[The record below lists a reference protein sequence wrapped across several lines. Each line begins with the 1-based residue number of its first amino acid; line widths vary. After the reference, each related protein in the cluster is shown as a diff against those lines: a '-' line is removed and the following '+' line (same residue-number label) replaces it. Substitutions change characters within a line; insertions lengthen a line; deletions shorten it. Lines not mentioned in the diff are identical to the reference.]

1 MRRAGESVEVSGAM
15 TFDGARAL
23 LDRGADMVRE
33 GGRLFD
39 LAAVTEVDSSGL
51 AVVFGW
57 SRAAAAAGQPLR
69 IVNPPA
75 NLLSL
80 AELYGVTEL
89 LPV

>member
-1 MRRAGESVEVSGAM
+1 MQRVGDRVQVSGAM
-15 TFDGARAL
+15 TFAGARAL
-23 LDRGADMVRE
+23 LERGSDMLRE
-33 GGRLFD
+33 GGRVFD
-39 LAAVTEVDSSGL
+39 LAAVGEVDSSGL

-57 SRAAAAAGQPLR
+57 SRVAAAAGQTLR

-75 NLLSL
+75 NLTSL